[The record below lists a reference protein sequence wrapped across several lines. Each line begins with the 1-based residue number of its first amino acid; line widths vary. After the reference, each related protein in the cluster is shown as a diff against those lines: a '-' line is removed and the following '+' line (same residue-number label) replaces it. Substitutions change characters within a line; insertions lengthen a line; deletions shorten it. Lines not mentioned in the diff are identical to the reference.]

1 MVENSD
7 EQASANCAEQKVSAI
22 SAAVRRGLD
31 QPERVA
37 ERARYI
43 AEAYAAHHR
52 PLRSVLGR
60 LMRNEDD
67 ITDAGQEVFLRIAQL
82 PDPSILDLNPRAYL
96 FRTAERLVIDKV
108 RRDTF
113 RQASAHC
120 TLDNIDVAQPG
131 PSVESQVHWRR
142 AMKKIVGCLRAAG
155 PRTAQVVELSCLHD
169 LTHPEIADRLGVTT
183 RTVERCMQRARQV
196 CEPFYIA
203 A

>member
-1 MVENSD
+1 MAPARRDDDDLLAVIICLLFRIGRGGGWLDPYQARSEIHD
-7 EQASANCAEQKVSAI
+7 HALILEQVKAEQSVGI
-22 SAAVRRGLD
+22 DIAARN
-31 QPERVA
+31 
-37 ERARYI
+37 
-43 AEAYAAHHR
+43 
-52 PLRSVLGR
+52 GR
-60 LMRNEDD
+60 D
-67 ITDAGQEVFLRIAQL
+67 
-82 PDPSILDLNPRAYL
+82 
-96 FRTAERLVIDKV
+96 
-108 RRDTF
+108 
-113 RQASAHC
+113 
-120 TLDNIDVAQPG
+120 IDVAQPG